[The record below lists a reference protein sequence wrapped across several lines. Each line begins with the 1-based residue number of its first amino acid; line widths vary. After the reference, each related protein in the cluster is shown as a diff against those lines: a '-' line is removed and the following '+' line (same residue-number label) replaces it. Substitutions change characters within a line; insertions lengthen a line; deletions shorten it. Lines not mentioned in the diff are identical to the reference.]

1 MKKLLLYIL
10 IILISLPV
18 LEAQEKNFH
27 QSDKPLKRIEDWEKI
42 KLIEILNLNEDLSVR
57 FFARRNEHQRK
68 MKELIDKRDLAVQQM
83 EKEIKDGA
91 KPSDGGYREQ
101 VNSLISMEH
110 KFLKERETYYKSLDD
125 LLSPDQIAKLYI
137 FEVKFRRELREKL
150 MGQKM
155 HP

>member
-1 MKKLLLYIL
+1 
-10 IILISLPV
+10 
-18 LEAQEKNFH
+18 
-27 QSDKPLKRIEDWEKI
+27 
-42 KLIEILNLNEDLSVR
+42 
-57 FFARRNEHQRK
+57 